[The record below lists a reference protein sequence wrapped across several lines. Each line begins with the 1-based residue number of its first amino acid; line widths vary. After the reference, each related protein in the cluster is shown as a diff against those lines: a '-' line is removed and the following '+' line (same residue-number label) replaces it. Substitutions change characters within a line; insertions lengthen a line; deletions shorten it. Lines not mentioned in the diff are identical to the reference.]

1 MSDAVSQEGEDILR
15 AHDNAADVAMG
26 MAIGVDGHDAV
37 VGVEG
42 WAWGEAQISAQD
54 PLRAWNLTD
63 SDSCSQS
70 VRHHRDFRPS

>member
-1 MSDAVSQEGEDILR
+1 MSDAVSREGEGSLHGHIVG
-15 AHDNAADVAMG
+15 VAVG
-26 MAIGVDGHDAV
+26 MAIMVGSHDAA

-42 WAWGEAQISAQD
+42 WAWEEAQISAQD

-70 VRHHRDFRPS
+70 VRHHRGFRPS